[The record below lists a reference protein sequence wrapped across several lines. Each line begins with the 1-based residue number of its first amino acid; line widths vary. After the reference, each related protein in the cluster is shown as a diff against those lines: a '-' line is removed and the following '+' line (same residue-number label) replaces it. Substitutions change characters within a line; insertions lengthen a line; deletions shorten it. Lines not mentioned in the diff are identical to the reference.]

1 MMLANGDARKIL
13 AALLTAGFIAA
24 WTFAATRASSED
36 IDAVRAEIKEVE
48 TEAKERHLELAKNVE
63 DIKKTIQ
70 VEAVSAAAFR
80 SQVRA
85 ALQIRV
91 VP

>member
-1 MMLANGDARKIL
+1 
-13 AALLTAGFIAA
+13 
-24 WTFAATRASSED
+24 
-36 IDAVRAEIKEVE
+36 VE